1 MVPHAPP
8 GLSHSCRL
16 MREAANA
23 WKMSCRG
30 GGREQ
35 EEWEREKKRWRDE
48 EGTEKQRQIQKEK
61 ETAMQEKTD

>member
-1 MVPHAPP
+1 
-8 GLSHSCRL
+8 